1 MIKSINIEN
10 YAIINS
16 LKIDFDKGLSIITGE
31 TGAGKSILLGALSLA
46 LGQRAETNI
55 LKNPEKNCIIEVVF
69 QLDENRF
76 KTIFENSDAEFDT
89 TSVFRRIIGSNGKS
103 RAFINDIPVNVSQLK
118 IIGEQLVDIHS
129 QHQNLLLSNPAF
141 QMEIIDTTAKN
152 REILQT
158 YQSAFSL
165 YKDVE
170 KQLSELKNHAEQA
183 KNEYNY
189 LSFQNEQFVS
199 AKLQADEQEDLEN
212 ELNQITH
219 AEEIKTVYTNVMA
232 ALNNDE
238 ASVNT
243 ILREN
248 ISALKKI
255 ENLSKH
261 AENFTSRIES
271 CRIEL
276 RDIADE
282 IDRQNESINF
292 DSERQQFIENRLNT
306 IYDLQQKHRVATI
319 SELISIHSDIQQKLS
334 VIENFDNSLE
344 KLEKEK
350 TKRFDI
356 MKSCADN
363 LTLSRK
369 QVINGIEKYVVQM
382 LQSLGI
388 PNAVLNINIIEN
400 ETFAPSGKDN
410 VTFLFSANKEIAPQ
424 EISRVASGGEISRL
438 MLSLK
443 SLVIE
448 NGMFPTIIFDE
459 IDTGISGDVADKT
472 GEIINSL
479 AKNSQIINITHLP
492 QIASK
497 GNNHYF
503 VYKEESIDTTNTNIR
518 LLTPEERIMEIAKML
533 SGSDITKA
541 AIDNAKELLKNN
553 KIKNK

>member
-1 MIKSINIEN
+1 VLKSINIEN

-16 LKIDFDKGLSIITGE
+16 LQIDFDKGLSIITGE

-55 LKNPEKNCIIEVVF
+55 LKNPEKNCVIEVTF
-69 QLDENRF
+69 QLEEKRF
-76 KTIFENSDAEFDT
+76 KPIFENSDAEFDII
-89 TSVFRRIIGSNGKS
+89 SVFRRIISGNGKS

-118 IIGEQLVDIHS
+118 TIGEQLVDIHS

-141 QMEIIDTTAKN
+141 QMDIVDTAAKN
-152 REILQT
+152 NEILQT
-158 YQSAFSL
+158 YQSAFTA
-165 YKDVE
+165 YKDAE
-170 KQLSELKNHAEQA
+170 KRLDELQSQAEQA
-183 KNEYNY
+183 KKEYDY
-189 LSFQNEQFVS
+189 LSFQNEQFLS

-219 AEEIKTVYTNVMA
+219 AEEIKTVYTNVLSA
-232 ALNNDE
+232 FENGE
-238 ASVNT
+238 TSINT
-243 ILREN
+243 MIRES
-248 ISALKKI
+248 ISAMKRI
-255 ENLSKH
+255 EKLSKH
-261 AENFTSRIES
+261 AENFVARMES

-282 IDRQNESINF
+282 IDRQNENINF
-292 DSERQQFIENRLNT
+292 DSERQQFIENRLNI
-306 IYDLQQKHRVATI
+306 IYDLQQKHKVATI
-319 SELISIHSDIQQKLS
+319 LELLSIHNDIRQKLN
-334 VIENFDNSLE
+334 VIENFDSSIE

-350 TKRFDI
+350 AKRFDI

-363 LTLSRK
+363 LSISRK
-369 QVINGIEKYVVQM
+369 KVISDIEKHVVQM

-388 PNAVLNINIIEN
+388 PNAAFNVNLTES
-400 ETFAPSGKDN
+400 ETFTAHGKDN
-410 VTFLFSANKEIAPQ
+410 VVFLFSANREISPQ
-424 EISRVASGGEISRL
+424 EISKVASGGEMSRL

-472 GEIINSL
+472 GEIINNL

-503 VYKEESIDTTNTNIR
+503 VYKEESATATTTSIR
-518 LLTPEERIMEIAKML
+518 LLTHEERIVEIAKML
-533 SGSDITKA
+533 SGSNITKA
-541 AIDNAKELLKNN
+541 AIDNAKELLK
-553 KIKNK
+553 IV